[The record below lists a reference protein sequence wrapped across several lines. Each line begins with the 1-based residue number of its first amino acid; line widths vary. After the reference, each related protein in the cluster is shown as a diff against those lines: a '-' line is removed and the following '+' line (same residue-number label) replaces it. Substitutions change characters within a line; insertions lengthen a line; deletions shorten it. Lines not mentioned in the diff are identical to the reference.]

1 MPGVTDV
8 TEVVVRRGDHT
19 RSTWYAAKLRI
30 ELELDRA
37 GLDGPYQW
45 VEGEAELRYSA
56 SRPMCDA
63 VAQAIAE
70 LGLTIEVAD

>member
-1 MPGVTDV
+1 MPGVTEV
-8 TEVVVRRGDHT
+8 MEVVVRRGAHT
-19 RSTWYAAKLRI
+19 WSTWHAAKVRI

-56 SRPMCDA
+56 SRSMCDF
-63 VAQAIAE
+63 VAEAIAE
-70 LGLTIEVAD
+70 LGLRIEVSD